1 MLSQANIQNP
11 ITDENIQT
19 EWDRVN
25 ALKNRWKQERATT
38 QKFSNLILKLDD
50 VMNFKEID
58 ALLTHYGL
66 DIINTREKPLED
78 YQLNIRDAF
87 KLIFLIHHNQTE
99 EIEKLAEKNRAAFG
113 QAITI
118 LRLDGTTS
126 QLSPFQYA
134 RELENLAPLVT
145 SQLTASVEP
154 AQSTAIPKLEMDT
167 LNNTRFDK
175 TQMRSFLEHHNLN
188 TPITSTKLFTN
199 AQQQSRDAFRL
210 IFLIHHSLL
219 EEATNLLTVRQ
230 QGLFQTVTISD
241 QTGEERTTTPLKYA
255 EDRVAH
261 DAGVARMMI
270 SFANLIQSTGK
281 QDLIAK
287 FDLQTSKLNRE
298 MYRSQTQEEID
309 FASHSY

>member
-199 AQQQSRDAFRL
+199 AQQQIRDAFRL